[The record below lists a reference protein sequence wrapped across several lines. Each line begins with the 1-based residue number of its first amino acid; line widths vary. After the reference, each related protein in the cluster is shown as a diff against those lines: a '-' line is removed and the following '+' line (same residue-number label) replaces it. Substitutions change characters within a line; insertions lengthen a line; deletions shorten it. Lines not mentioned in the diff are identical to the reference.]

1 MSELFDADDHGHQQ
15 TQETQ
20 IEGNPYETLVGE
32 GKKFKTPEDLAKAKL
47 ESDSFINK
55 LKGELQEMRTELQ
68 SRLTLE
74 EMMDKIRSQEPPA
87 GEMQNTT
94 QQEPG
99 PSESTNDLEQRV
111 RKLLEEE
118 RSKESRERNIKTVR
132 DTLKQRFGADY
143 NNRLKSLAQSLE
155 VSESFLTDMAGKSPQ
170 AFIALVE
177 GSSKTDTSPSGAP
190 PRSSM
195 DVNHSMNEA
204 SRKNW
209 AYYSNLRKQDP
220 RSYFSAKV
228 QAEIHKEAMRQG
240 PKFYE

>member
-1 MSELFDADDHGHQQ
+1 MSELFDTEDP
-15 TQETQ
+15 
-20 IEGNPYETLVGE
+20 GNENNDNNPFETLVGD
-32 GKKFKTPEDLAKAKL
+32 GKKFKTPEDLAKAKI
-47 ESDSFINK
+47 EADSFIDK

-74 EMMDKIRSQEPPA
+74 EMMDKIKPQEPA
-87 GEMQNTT
+87 GEMPTTT

-99 PSESTNDLEQRV
+99 PSEAKEVNLQEEVRRLLSEEKSKEQRTQ
-111 RKLLEEE
+111 
-118 RSKESRERNIKTVR
+118 NIETVR
-132 DTLKQRFGADY
+132 STLKERFGSDY
-143 NNRLKSLAQSLE
+143 NNRLRSLSQELS
-155 VSESFLTDMAGKSPQ
+155 VSEKFLSDMAATSPQ
-170 AFIALVE
+170 AFLRLVD
-177 GSSKTDTSPSGAP
+177 SSNQSRQTPTGAP

-195 DVNHSMNEA
+195 DVNTQMNEG

-209 AYYSNLRKQDP
+209 AYYSNLRKSDP